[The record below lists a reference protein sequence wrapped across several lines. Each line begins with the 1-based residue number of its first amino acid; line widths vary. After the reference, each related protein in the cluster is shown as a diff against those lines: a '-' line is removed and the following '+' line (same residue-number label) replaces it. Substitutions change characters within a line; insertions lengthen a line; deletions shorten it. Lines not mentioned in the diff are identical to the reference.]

1 MEIWENIIPQS
12 NKYQINQNGE
22 IRNRGGKIMSTWK
35 SEKGYEKI
43 SLIIDNRKRNFFV
56 HRLVAEAFI
65 PNPDNKPCVDHIDG
79 NKKNNNVCNLRW
91 ASYSENNNN
100 PNTKQRFYRHMWN

>member
-65 PNPDNKPCVDHIDG
+65 PNPENKPCVDHING
-79 NKKNNNVCNLRW
+79 CKTMNHISNLRW
-91 ASYSENNNN
+91 ATYSENTLN
-100 PNTKQRFYRHMWN
+100 PNTHQRFYKMMWS